1 MTTRRASEPKTERE
15 AKPER
20 AAKGGKKSER
30 KVETI
35 LDPKLSKIVGE
46 LRRRHNDR
54 GYVLHDD
61 INELLEDDF
70 DLENLDSIYTELT
83 RLSINFYDTEEVAR
97 EKMKLQDRR
106 KERQKKEQQVR
117 ATIRYD
123 DPIRMYLREM
133 GRVPLLD
140 RQGEIDIAKRIESGQ
155 HQVLETV
162 FSTAAS
168 LRKLR
173 ELVKS
178 LENQEL
184 RLDEFLQL
192 EIRNATTPGSIRKEV
207 TRLNRQ
213 AKSIETL
220 RGEIGELRA
229 KVGTREYEEKKKL
242 VDKQVV
248 LRVDKLKKEIHGL
261 KLHPNQVDALVQN
274 LRDIQRTYEAV
285 ERDVRLLEGEY
296 GLGVEQMQEAL
307 NEMRRRNTRSYKFQ
321 NRMYGKEVLQG
332 YRKRVLECRKGLEVL
347 EAAQE
352 VTAPRLRELLRD
364 IEIGT
369 ARVQQAK
376 KEMIE
381 ANVRLV
387 ISIAKRYTNRGLE
400 FLDLIQEGN
409 SGLMRAVDK
418 FDYRKGYKFSTYAT
432 WWIRQAITRAIADQA
447 RTIRVP
453 VHMIEAINKVS
464 RASRALV
471 QEYGR
476 EPTAE
481 EVARKLQMPVDK
493 VKAVMKASLEP
504 ISLDRPIGEDEDSNL
519 GDFIEDT
526 SADSP
531 AQSAA
536 HAMLSDQMSKVLS
549 TLTRREEKV
558 IRLRFGLGDGTPRTL
573 EEVGSIFQVTRER
586 VRQIEAKALRKLMH
600 PSRARKLKGYTDVV

>member
-1 MTTRRASEPKTERE
+1 VEETRRLDVKRPPAKKAE
-15 AKPER
+15 ATP
-20 AAKGGKKSER
+20 G
-30 KVETI
+30 
-35 LDPKLSKIVGE
+35 DPKLGKIIDQ
-46 LRRRHNDR
+46 LKRRNHDR

-61 INELLEDDF
+61 VNELIDNDF
-70 DLENLDSIYTELT
+70 DLDGLDSIYTELT
-83 RLSINFYDTEEVAR
+83 KLNIAFYDSEEVAR

-106 KERQKKEQQVR
+106 KEKLKRDQAVK
-117 ATIRYD
+117 ATIKYD

-140 RQGEIDIAKRIESGQ
+140 RQGEIEIAKRIESGQ
-155 HQVLETV
+155 HLVLETV
-162 FSTAAS
+162 FSTDAS
-168 LRKLR
+168 LVKLR
-173 ELVKS
+173 ELVKQ
-178 LENQEL
+178 LENEEM
-184 RLDEFLQL
+184 RIDEFLQL
-192 EIRNATTPGSIRKEV
+192 EIRNATTPGSIKKEV
-207 TRLNRQ
+207 TRLTRQ
-213 AKSIETL
+213 IKHIETL
-220 RGEIGELRA
+220 RDELTGLRK
-229 KVGTREYEEKKKL
+229 KVGGRDYADKKKII
-242 VDKQVV
+242 DKSIQM
-248 LRVDKLKKEIHGL
+248 REQKLQQEIHAL
-261 KLHPNQVDALVQN
+261 KLHPNQVDALVDN
-274 LRDIQRTYEAV
+274 LRDVLDKIVAV
-285 ERDVRLLEGEY
+285 ERDVRTLEGEF
-296 GLGVEQMQEAL
+296 GIEVDKANEAL
-307 NEMRRRNTRSYKFQ
+307 VEMRKRATRSYKYR
-321 NRMYGKEVLQG
+321 NRMYSRDVLLSFQ
-332 YRKRVLECRKGLEVL
+332 KRVKECRKAIEVV
-347 EAAQE
+347 ETDYGITSE
-352 VTAPRLRELLRD
+352 RLRQLLRQ
-364 IEIGT
+364 IEIGL

-453 VHMIEAINKVS
+453 VHMIEAINKVA

-476 EPTAE
+476 EPTPE
-481 EVARKLQMPVDK
+481 EVAKKLVMPVDK
-493 VKAVMKASLEP
+493 VKSVMKASLEP

-519 GDFIEDT
+519 GDFIEDL

-531 AQSAA
+531 AQTAA
-536 HAMLSDQMSKVLS
+536 HAMLQDQMSRVLS

-586 VRQIEAKALRKLMH
+586 VRQIEAKALRKLQH
-600 PSRARKLKGYTDVV
+600 PSRARKLRGYTDTI

>member
-1 MTTRRASEPKTERE
+1 VRWKGDFALADAKLTKIMDQLKRRNTE
-15 AKPER
+15 
-20 AAKGGKKSER
+20 
-30 KVETI
+30 
-35 LDPKLSKIVGE
+35 
-46 LRRRHNDR
+46 R

-61 INELLEDDF
+61 INELIDDDF
-70 DLENLDSIYTELT
+70 DLENLDSIYGELT
-83 RLSINFYDTEEVAR
+83 RLNIPFYDSEEVAR
-97 EKMKLQDRR
+97 EKIKVQDRR
-106 KERQKKEQQVR
+106 KERLRREQQVR

-140 RQGEIDIAKRIESGQ
+140 RQGEIEIAKRIESGQ
-155 HQVLETV
+155 HLVLETV
-162 FSTAAS
+162 FSTEAS
-168 LRKLR
+168 LAKLR
-173 ELVKS
+173 ELVKQ
-178 LENQEL
+178 LENEEM
-184 RLDEFLQL
+184 RIDEFLQL
-192 EIRNATTPGSIRKEV
+192 EIRNATTPGSIKKEV
-207 TRLNRQ
+207 TRLTRQ
-213 AKSIETL
+213 IKKIESL
-220 RGEIGELRA
+220 RHELLDLRKKIGS
-229 KVGTREYEEKKKL
+229 KEYGEKKKV
-242 VDKQVV
+242 VDKSIAMREQ
-248 LRVDKLKKEIHGL
+248 KLQSEIHAL
-261 KLHPNQVDALVQN
+261 KLHQNQIDALVQN
-274 LRDIQRTYEAV
+274 LRDILGRVGEV
-285 ERDVRLLEGEY
+285 ERDIRTLEGEY
-296 GLGVEQMQEAL
+296 GIDSVKMTEAL
-307 NEMRRRNTRSYKFQ
+307 AEIRKRNTRAYKYR
-321 NRMYGKEVLQG
+321 NRMYSKEVLLSFQ
-332 YRKRVLECRKGLEVL
+332 KRVKECRKAIDVI
-347 EAAQE
+347 EAEQGITTE
-352 VTAPRLRELLRD
+352 RLRHLLRQ
-364 IEIGT
+364 IEIGQQ
-369 ARVQQAK
+369 RVQQAK

-453 VHMIEAINKVS
+453 VHMIEAINKVA

-476 EPTAE
+476 EPTPE
-481 EVARKLQMPVDK
+481 EVAKKLIMPVDK
-493 VKAVMKASLEP
+493 VKSVMKASLEP

-536 HAMLSDQMSKVLS
+536 HAMLQDQMSRVLS

-586 VRQIEAKALRKLMH
+586 VRQIEAKALRKLQH

>member
-1 MTTRRASEPKTERE
+1 MSESRRAARVRTKAEPTT
-15 AKPER
+15 A
-20 AAKGGKKSER
+20 
-30 KVETI
+30 
-35 LDPKLSKIVGE
+35 DPKLAKIIDQLKKRNTE
-46 LRRRHNDR
+46 R

-61 INELLEDDF
+61 INELIDDDF
-70 DLENLDSIYTELT
+70 DLENLDSIYGELT
-83 RLSINFYDTEEVAR
+83 KLSISFYDSEEVAR
-97 EKMKLQDRR
+97 EKMKVQDRR
-106 KERQKKEQQVR
+106 REKQRKEAAVKT
-117 ATIRYD
+117 TIKYD

-140 RQGEIDIAKRIESGQ
+140 RQGEIEIAKRIESGQ
-155 HQVLETV
+155 HTVLETV
-162 FSTAAS
+162 FSTEAS
-168 LRKLR
+168 LQKLR
-173 ELVKS
+173 DLVKQ
-178 LENQEL
+178 LENEEM
-184 RLDEFLQL
+184 RIDEFLQL
-192 EIRNATTPGSIRKEV
+192 EIRNATTPILIKKEV
-207 TRLNRQ
+207 VRLNRQ
-213 AKSIETL
+213 IKKIEVLRAELLTL
-220 RGEIGELRA
+220 RGKTSARDYA
-229 KVGTREYEEKKKL
+229 EKKKT
-242 VDKQVV
+242 VDKSISM
-248 LRVDKLKKEIHGL
+248 RETKLQQEIHAL
-261 KLHPNQVDALVQN
+261 KLHPNQIEALVDN
-274 LRDIQRTYEAV
+274 LHGILGRVVMV
-285 ERDVRLLEGEY
+285 ERDIRTLEGEY
-296 GLGVEQMQEAL
+296 GITVDKMHEAL
-307 NEMRRRNTRSYKFQ
+307 VEIRRRNTRAFKFKS
-321 NRMYGKEVLQG
+321 RMYSKEVLLSFQ
-332 YRKRVLECRKGLEVL
+332 KRVKECRKSI
-347 EAAQE
+347 EAVEAE
-352 VTAPRLRELLRD
+352 YGITSERLRSLLRT
-364 IEIGT
+364 IEIAS

-453 VHMIEAINKVS
+453 VHMIEAINKVA

-476 EPTAE
+476 EPTPE
-481 EVARKLQMPVDK
+481 EIAKKLIMPVDK
-493 VKAVMKASLEP
+493 VKSVMKASLEP

-519 GDFIEDT
+519 GDFIEDM

-536 HAMLSDQMSKVLS
+536 HAMLQDQMSKVLS

-586 VRQIEAKALRKLMH
+586 VRQIEAKALRKLQH

>member
-1 MTTRRASEPKTERE
+1 MVT
-15 AKPER
+15 
-20 AAKGGKKSER
+20 
-30 KVETI
+30 
-35 LDPKLSKIVGE
+35 KIVDQ
-46 LRRRHNDR
+46 LKRRHSDR

-61 INELLEDDF
+61 INELLDDEF

-83 RLSINFYDTEEVAR
+83 RNAINFYDSEQVAR
-97 EKMKLQDRR
+97 EKMKIQDRR
-106 KERQKKEQQVR
+106 REKLKREQAVKT
-117 ATIRYD
+117 TIRYD

-140 RQGEIDIAKRIESGQ
+140 RQGEIEIAKRIESGQ

-162 FSTAAS
+162 FSTEAS
-168 LRKLR
+168 LVKLR

-178 LENQEL
+178 LENEEL

-192 EIRNATTPGSIRKEV
+192 EIRNATTPASIRKEV
-207 TRLNRQ
+207 SRINRQ
-213 AKSIETL
+213 IKRSETL
-220 RGEIGELRA
+220 RAELLTLRA
-229 KVGTREYEEKKKL
+229 KVGTKAYAARQK
-242 VDKQVV
+242 VIDKQIST
-248 LRVDKLKKEIHGL
+248 REEKLKKEIHGL

-274 LRDIQRTYEAV
+274 LRDIQVGFDAV
-285 ERDVRLLEGEY
+285 DLNIRMLEGEY
-296 GLGVEQMQEAL
+296 GISVDKMQEAL
-307 NEMRRRNTRSYKFQ
+307 SEIRKRNTRSYKYR
-321 NRMYGKEVLQG
+321 NRMYSKEVLNSF
-332 YRKRVLECRKGLEVL
+332 RKRVLECRRAKETV
-347 EAAQE
+347 EEQHR
-352 VTAPRLRELLRD
+352 VTAEHQSVLLHE
-364 IEIGT
+364 IEIGLT
-369 ARVQQAK
+369 RVQQAK

-476 EPTAE
+476 EPTPE
-481 EVARKLQMPVDK
+481 EVAKKLQMPVDK
-493 VKAVMKASLEP
+493 VKSVMKASLEP

-526 SADSP
+526 GADSP

-536 HAMLSDQMSKVLS
+536 HAMLTDQMSKVLS

>member
-1 MTTRRASEPKTERE
+1 VEETGRVDLKR
-15 AKPER
+15 KP
-20 AAKGGKKSER
+20 AAKVTKGDVALS
-30 KVETI
+30 
-35 LDPKLSKIVGE
+35 DPKLIKIIDQ
-46 LRRRHNDR
+46 LKRRNHDR

-61 INELLEDDF
+61 INELIDDDF
-70 DLENLDSIYTELT
+70 DLEGLDSIYGELT
-83 RLSINFYDTEEVAR
+83 KLNISFYDSEEVAR
-97 EKMKLQDRR
+97 EKMKLQDKRR
-106 KERQKKEQQVR
+106 EKQKKEQAVR
-117 ATIRYD
+117 ATIKYD

-140 RQGEIDIAKRIESGQ
+140 RQGEVEIAKRIESGQ

-162 FSTAAS
+162 FATDAS
-168 LRKLR
+168 LTKLR
-173 ELVKS
+173 ELVKQ
-178 LENQEL
+178 LENEEM
-184 RLDEFLQL
+184 RIDEFLQL
-192 EIRNATTPGSIRKEV
+192 EIRNATTPGSIKKEV
-207 TRLNRQ
+207 VRLNRQ
-213 AKSIETL
+213 IKKIEQVREELAELRKKFGTRDYSDKKKVVDKSIL
-220 RGEIGELRA
+220 
-229 KVGTREYEEKKKL
+229 TREQKL
-242 VDKQVV
+242 QH
-248 LRVDKLKKEIHGL
+248 EIHDL
-261 KLHPNQVDALVQN
+261 KLHPNQIEALVQN
-274 LRDIQRTYEAV
+274 LYDIL
-285 ERDVRLLEGEY
+285 ERIEGAEKDVKTLEGEY
-296 GLGVEQMQEAL
+296 GIEVNKANEAL
-307 NEMRRRNTRSYKFQ
+307 AEMRKRNTRSFKHK
-321 NRMYGKEVLQG
+321 NRMYSKEVLQSFQ
-332 YRKRVLECRKGLEVL
+332 KRVKDCRKAIELVEVDAGITG
-347 EAAQE
+347 E
-352 VTAPRLRELLRD
+352 RLRTLLRT
-364 IEIGT
+364 IAIGQV
-369 ARVQQAK
+369 RVQQAK

-453 VHMIEAINKVS
+453 VHMIEAINKVA

-476 EPTAE
+476 EPTPE
-481 EVARKLQMPVDK
+481 EVAKKLIMPVDK
-493 VKAVMKASLEP
+493 VKSVMKASLEP

-531 AQSAA
+531 ASSAA
-536 HAMLSDQMSKVLS
+536 HAMLQDQMSKVLS

-586 VRQIEAKALRKLMH
+586 VRQIEAKALRKLQH
-600 PSRARKLKGYTDVV
+600 PSRARKLRGYTDSV

>member
-1 MTTRRASEPKTERE
+1 LTTRKTAESKTE
-15 AKPER
+15 AI
-20 AAKGGKKSER
+20 S
-30 KVETI
+30 
-35 LDPKLSKIVGE
+35 DPKLSKIVDQ
-46 LRRRHNDR
+46 LKRRHSDR

-61 INELLEDDF
+61 INELLDDDF
-70 DLENLDSIYTELT
+70 DLEDLDSIYTELS
-83 RLSINFYDTEEVAR
+83 RLSINYYDSEEIAR

-106 KERQKKEQQVR
+106 REKKKDQTVR
-117 ATIRYD
+117 TSIRYD

-140 RQGEIDIAKRIESGQ
+140 RQGEIEIAKRIESGQ

-168 LRKLR
+168 LQKLR
-173 ELVKS
+173 DLVKG
-178 LENQEL
+178 LESGEL

-192 EIRNATTPGSIRKEV
+192 EIRNATTPGTIRKDV
-207 TRLNRQ
+207 ARLNRQ
-213 AKSIETL
+213 IRSIETL
-220 RGEIGELRA
+220 RDECTELRA
-229 KVGTREYEEKKKL
+229 KRGVKAWADRQKL
-242 VDKQVV
+242 LDKQIAT
-248 LRVDKLKKEIHGL
+248 RDEKLKREIHGL
-261 KLHPNQVDALVQN
+261 KLHPNQVDTLVQN
-274 LRDIQRTYEAV
+274 LKDIYKRFDDV
-285 ERDVRLLEGEY
+285 DRDVRTLEGEY
-296 GLGVEQMQEAL
+296 GLAADKMVEAL
-307 NEMRRRNTRSYKFQ
+307 NEIRRKGTRAFKYR
-321 NRMYGKEVLQG
+321 NRMYSKEVLVSF
-332 YRKRVLECRKGLEVL
+332 RKRVQDCRHTTDELEHEFGIPAE
-347 EAAQE
+347 
-352 VTAPRLRELLRD
+352 RLRELLRQ
-364 IEIGT
+364 IEIGQT
-369 ARVQQAK
+369 RVQQAK

-476 EPTAE
+476 EPTPE
-481 EVARKLQMPVDK
+481 EVAKKLQMPVDK

-600 PSRARKLKGYTDVV
+600 PSRARKLRGYTDVV

>member
-1 MTTRRASEPKTERE
+1 LTTRKRRDTKKRKS
-15 AKPER
+15 AKAEVP
-20 AAKGGKKSER
+20 S
-30 KVETI
+30 
-35 LDPKLSKIVGE
+35 DPKVAKIVDQ
-46 LRRRHNDR
+46 LKRRHSDR

-61 INELLEDDF
+61 INELLDDDF

-83 RLSINFYDTEEVAR
+83 RNAINFYDSEAVAR
-97 EKMKLQDRR
+97 EKMKIQDRR
-106 KERQKKEQQVR
+106 REKLKREQAVKT
-117 ATIRYD
+117 TIRYD

-140 RQGEIDIAKRIESGQ
+140 RQGEIEIAKRIESGQ

-162 FSTAAS
+162 FSTEAS
-168 LRKLR
+168 LDKLR
-173 ELVKS
+173 ALVKS
-178 LENQEL
+178 LENEEL

-192 EIRNATTPGSIRKEV
+192 EIRNATTPAAIRKEV
-207 TRLNRQ
+207 SRINRQ
-213 AKSIETL
+213 VKHSETL
-220 RGEIGELRA
+220 RSELVTLRA
-229 KVGTREYEEKKKL
+229 KVGTKPYVARKK
-242 VDKQVV
+242 VIDKQIST
-248 LRVDKLKKEIHGL
+248 REEKLKKEIHGL

-274 LRDIQRTYEAV
+274 LRDIQMQFDAV
-285 ERDVRLLEGEY
+285 DLNIHTLEGEY
-296 GLGVEQMQEAL
+296 GINVDKMQEAL
-307 NEMRRRNTRSYKFQ
+307 SEIRKRNTRSYKHR
-321 NRMYGKEVLQG
+321 NRMYSKEVLNSFK
-332 YRKRVLECRKGLEVL
+332 KRVLECRRAKEVL
-347 EAAQE
+347 EE
-352 VTAPRLRELLRD
+352 EHRVTAEFLLDLLRQ
-364 IEIGT
+364 IEIGLT
-369 ARVQQAK
+369 RVQQAK

-476 EPTAE
+476 EPTPE
-481 EVARKLQMPVDK
+481 EVAKKLQMPVDK
-493 VKAVMKASLEP
+493 VKSVMKASLEP

-536 HAMLSDQMSKVLS
+536 HAMLTDQMSKVLS

>member
-1 MTTRRASEPKTERE
+1 LAD
-15 AKPER
+15 AKL
-20 AAKGGKKSER
+20 
-30 KVETI
+30 T
-35 LDPKLSKIVGE
+35 KIIDQ
-46 LRRRHNDR
+46 LKRRHTDR

-61 INELLEDDF
+61 INELIDDDF
-70 DLENLDSIYTELT
+70 DLENLDAIYGELT
-83 RLSINFYDTEEVAR
+83 RLNISFYDSEEVAR
-97 EKMKLQDRR
+97 EKIKIQDRR
-106 KERQKKEQQVR
+106 KEKAKKEQQVKT
-117 ATIRYD
+117 TIKYD

-140 RQGEIDIAKRIESGQ
+140 RQGEIEIAKRIESGQ

-162 FSTAAS
+162 FSCDAS
-168 LRKLR
+168 LQKLR
-173 ELVKS
+173 ELVKQ
-178 LENQEL
+178 LENEEM
-184 RLDEFLQL
+184 RIDEFLQL
-192 EIRNATTPGSIRKEV
+192 EIRNATTPGSIKKEV
-207 TRLNRQ
+207 VRLNRQ
-213 AKSIETL
+213 IKKIEML
-220 RGEIGELRA
+220 REELVELRLKTAA
-229 KVGTREYEEKKKL
+229 KDYAEKKKI
-242 VDKQVV
+242 VDKSISM
-248 LRVDKLKKEIHGL
+248 RESKLQQEIHAL
-261 KLHPNQVDALVQN
+261 KLHPNQIDALVQN
-274 LRDIQRTYEAV
+274 LRDVLSQVEAV
-285 ERDVRLLEGEY
+285 ERDVRMLEGEY
-296 GLGVEQMQEAL
+296 GISVDKMGEAL
-307 NEMRRRNTRSYKFQ
+307 AEIKKRNTRSFKFK
-321 NRMYGKEVLQG
+321 NRMYSKEVLLSFQ
-332 YRKRVLECRKGLEVL
+332 KRVRDCRKAIEAV
-347 EAAQE
+347 EAAYGI
-352 VTAPRLRELLRD
+352 TAERLRTLLRH
-364 IEIGT
+364 IELGQ

-453 VHMIEAINKVS
+453 VHMIEAINKVA

-476 EPTAE
+476 EPTPE
-481 EVARKLQMPVDK
+481 EVAKKLQMPTDK
-493 VKAVMKASLEP
+493 VKSVMKASLEP

-536 HAMLSDQMSKVLS
+536 HAMLQDQMSKVLS

-586 VRQIEAKALRKLMH
+586 VRQIEAKALRKLQH
-600 PSRARKLKGYTDVV
+600 PSRSRKLKGYTDVV

>member
-1 MTTRRASEPKTERE
+1 LA
-15 AKPER
+15 
-20 AAKGGKKSER
+20 
-30 KVETI
+30 
-35 LDPKLSKIVGE
+35 DPKMTKIIDQ
-46 LRRRHNDR
+46 LKRRNTER

-61 INELLEDDF
+61 INELIDDDF
-70 DLENLDSIYTELT
+70 DLENLDNIYGELT
-83 RLSINFYDTEEVAR
+83 RLNISFYDSEEVAR
-97 EKMKLQDRR
+97 EKMKLQDKR
-106 KERQKKEQQVR
+106 KERQRKEQQVR
-117 ATIRYD
+117 TTIRYD

-140 RQGEIDIAKRIESGQ
+140 RQGEIEIAKRIEAGQ
-155 HQVLETV
+155 HLVIETV
-162 FSTAAS
+162 FSTEAS
-168 LRKLR
+168 LVKLR
-173 ELVKS
+173 DLVKQ
-178 LENQEL
+178 LENEEM
-184 RLDEFLQL
+184 RIDEFLQL
-192 EIRNATTPGSIRKEV
+192 EIRNATTPGSIKKEV
-207 TRLNRQ
+207 QRLNRQ
-213 AKSIETL
+213 IKKIEVLRAEVLDLRKKTGTRDYADKKKVIDKSI
-220 RGEIGELRA
+220 
-229 KVGTREYEEKKKL
+229 VMREQKL
-242 VDKQVV
+242 QQ
-248 LRVDKLKKEIHGL
+248 EIHAL
-261 KLHPNQVDALVQN
+261 KLHPDQIDALAQN
-274 LRDIQRTYEAV
+274 LRDILGKVEAV
-285 ERDVRLLEGEY
+285 EKDIRTLEGEY
-296 GLGVEQMQEAL
+296 GLSVDKMNEAL
-307 NEMRRRNTRSYKFQ
+307 SEIRKRSTRAFKFKS
-321 NRMYGKEVLQG
+321 RMYSKEVLLSFQ
-332 YRKRVLECRKGLEVL
+332 KRVKDCRKAIETV
-347 EAAQE
+347 EAE
-352 VTAPRLRELLRD
+352 YGITSERLRQLLRQ
-364 IEIGT
+364 IEVGT

-453 VHMIEAINKVS
+453 VHMIEAINKVA

-476 EPTAE
+476 EPTPE
-481 EVARKLQMPVDK
+481 EVAKKLAMPVDK
-493 VKAVMKASLEP
+493 VKSVMKASLEP

-531 AQSAA
+531 ASSAA
-536 HAMLSDQMSKVLS
+536 HAMLQDQMSRVLS

-586 VRQIEAKALRKLMH
+586 VRQIEAKALRKLQH
-600 PSRARKLKGYTDVV
+600 PSRARKLKGYTETI

>member
-1 MTTRRASEPKTERE
+1 VPRATEPRRGVVTE
-15 AKPER
+15 
-20 AAKGGKKSER
+20 GG
-30 KVETI
+30 TA
-35 LDPKLSKIVGE
+35 LGDPKLTKIIDQ
-46 LRRRHNDR
+46 LKRRNHER

-61 INELLEDDF
+61 INDLIDDDF
-70 DLENLDSIYTELT
+70 DLENLDNIYGELT
-83 RLSINFYDTEEVAR
+83 KLNISFYDSEEVAR
-97 EKMKLQDRR
+97 EKMKVQDRR
-106 KERQKKEQQVR
+106 KEKQRKEAAVKT
-117 ATIRYD
+117 TIKYD

-140 RQGEIDIAKRIESGQ
+140 RQGEIEIAKRIESGQ
-155 HQVLETV
+155 HLVLETV
-162 FSTAAS
+162 FSTDAS
-168 LRKLR
+168 LSKLR
-173 ELVKS
+173 ELVKQ
-178 LENQEL
+178 LENEEM
-184 RLDEFLQL
+184 RIDEFLQL
-192 EIRNATTPGSIRKEV
+192 EIRNATTPGSIKKEV

-213 AKSIETL
+213 IKKIEVL
-220 RGEIGELRA
+220 RDELGDLKKKTGARD
-229 KVGTREYEEKKKL
+229 YSEKKKI
-242 VDKQVV
+242 VDKSIAM
-248 LRVDKLKKEIHGL
+248 RESKLQQEIHAL
-261 KLHPNQVDALVQN
+261 KLHPNQIDALVQN
-274 LRDIQRTYEAV
+274 LRDVLGRIDAV
-285 ERDVRLLEGEY
+285 ERDVRTLEGEY
-296 GLGVEQMQEAL
+296 GIGVDKMNEAL
-307 NEMRRRNTRSYKFQ
+307 AEMRKRNTRAFKYR
-321 NRMYGKEVLQG
+321 NRMYSKEVLHSFL
-332 YRKRVLECRKGLEVL
+332 KRVKDCRKAIEVV
-347 EAAQE
+347 EAE
-352 VTAPRLRELLRD
+352 HGISSDRLRGLLRQ
-364 IEIGT
+364 IELGQ

-453 VHMIEAINKVS
+453 VHMIEAINKVA

-476 EPTAE
+476 EPTPE
-481 EVARKLQMPVDK
+481 EVARKLGMPVDK
-493 VKAVMKASLEP
+493 VKSVMKASLEP

-536 HAMLSDQMSKVLS
+536 HAMLQDQMSKVLS

-586 VRQIEAKALRKLMH
+586 VRQIEAKALRKLQH

>member
-1 MTTRRASEPKTERE
+1 VEDARSVEPK
-15 AKPER
+15 R
-20 AAKGGKKSER
+20 AVKTKGDVALS
-30 KVETI
+30 
-35 LDPKLSKIVGE
+35 DPKLSKIIDQ
-46 LRRRHNDR
+46 LKRRNHDR

-61 INELLEDDF
+61 INELIDDDF
-70 DLENLDSIYTELT
+70 DLDGLDSIYGELT
-83 RLSINFYDTEEVAR
+83 KLNISFYDSEEVAR

-106 KERQKKEQQVR
+106 KEKLKREQAVK
-117 ATIRYD
+117 ATIKYD

-140 RQGEIDIAKRIESGQ
+140 RQGEIEIAKRIESGQ
-155 HQVLETV
+155 HLVLETV
-162 FSTAAS
+162 FSTDAS
-168 LRKLR
+168 LVKLR
-173 ELVKS
+173 DLVKQ
-178 LENQEL
+178 LENEEM
-184 RLDEFLQL
+184 RIDEFLQL
-192 EIRNATTPGSIRKEV
+192 EIRNATTPGSIKKEV
-207 TRLNRQ
+207 TRLTRQ
-213 AKSIETL
+213 IKHIETL
-220 RGEIGELRA
+220 RDELIDLKK
-229 KVGTREYEEKKKL
+229 KVGTREYSDKKKV
-242 VDKQVV
+242 VDKSIQA
-248 LRVDKLKKEIHGL
+248 REQKLQQEIHAL
-261 KLHPNQVDALVQN
+261 KLHPNQVDALVEN
-274 LRDIQRTYEAV
+274 LRDVLRKIIAV
-285 ERDVRLLEGEY
+285 ERDVRTLEGEY
-296 GLGVEQMQEAL
+296 GIEVEKANEAL
-307 NEMRRRNTRSYKFQ
+307 AEMRKRSTRSFKYR
-321 NRMYGKEVLQG
+321 NRMYSREVLQSFQ
-332 YRKRVLECRKGLEVL
+332 KRVKECRKAIEVV
-347 EAAQE
+347 EADYGISSD
-352 VTAPRLRELLRD
+352 RLRQLLRQ
-364 IEIGT
+364 IEVGL

-453 VHMIEAINKVS
+453 VHMIEAINKVA

-476 EPTAE
+476 EPTPE
-481 EVARKLQMPVDK
+481 EVAKKLVMPVDK
-493 VKAVMKASLEP
+493 VKSVMKASLEP

-519 GDFIEDT
+519 GDFIEDL

-531 AQSAA
+531 ASSAA
-536 HAMLSDQMSKVLS
+536 HAMLQDQMSRVLS

-586 VRQIEAKALRKLMH
+586 VRQIEAKALRKLQH
-600 PSRARKLKGYTDVV
+600 PSRARKLRGYTDTI